1 MMIVCVKTWLFK
13 LTKLSQV
20 INKYTVV
27 LNPVTYLV
35 LVLLTYKISRNEK
48 LIDIHFTEVIFMV
61 LMSNG
66 EMSVI

>member
-1 MMIVCVKTWLFK
+1 MKAIVCKEFGHQSK
-13 LTKLSQV
+13 
-20 INKYTVV
+20 
-27 LNPVTYLV
+27 LV
-35 LVLLTYKISRNEK
+35 LEDMEPHSPKKNEK